1 MSSSGSRSTLAWVLV
16 GALIGAT
23 VGFLFRPAVPLV
35 GQLDLVTVLTRG
47 ARLTGL
53 DTMLQ
58 PAAER
63 SFNYMAGGGL
73 AGAALLGV
81 AARLFKR

>member
-1 MSSSGSRSTLAWVLV
+1 MTTGSRSTLLWIIA

-23 VGFLFRPAVPLV
+23 VGFLFRPSVPLV
-35 GQLDLVTVLTRG
+35 GQLDLPTVLTRG
-47 ARLTGL
+47 TRLTGL

-58 PAAER
+58 SAAER
-63 SFNYMAGGGL
+63 SFNYLAGGAL

-81 AARLFKR
+81 AARLVKR